1 MLKMAKKNTP
11 HQFSDSF
18 EIVIINSL
26 IKKKFEPNFI
36 IFKALFGVAETK
48 QNKILLLLLLKK
60 FLGPL
65 RGHTDLKGKKK
76 RKIQ

>member
-26 IKKKFEPNFI
+26 IKRKFEPNFI

-48 QNKILLLLLLKK
+48 QNKNTIIIIIEEI
-60 FLGPL
+60 F
-65 RGHTDLKGKKK
+65 RS
-76 RKIQ
+76 RKSCFQ